1 MRNSQKRIMIK
12 ALPDE
17 YAEYTA
23 EFERVGFKTVMS
35 AFKKTHYT
43 RYIPTICLSNIRDC
57 NGVLI
62 ADHIWCNYTY
72 DFSQYGEL
80 KPGDL
85 FSFKAK
91 PKHYTKGEYCDVDDY
106 KLSQPKNVK
115 LIAADHNIIPLPTS
129 REELVGYSMIKAS
142 HYRRWDNGGNEYV
155 QPYIDAYYNWMDSQL
170 AELQLTC

>member
-1 MRNSQKRIMIK
+1 MRSNEKRIMIK
-12 ALPDE
+12 RLTNE

-35 AFKKTHYT
+35 AYKKTHYT
-43 RYIPTICLSNIRDC
+43 RHIPTICLSNIKDS
-57 NGVLI
+57 NGALI
-62 ADHIWCNYTY
+62 ADHIWFNYTY

-91 PKHYTKGEYCDVDDY
+91 PKHYTKGEYDDVDDY

-115 LIAADHNIIPLPTS
+115 LIQTSHDTIPLPNS
-129 REELVGYSMIKAS
+129 RDELVVYSMIKAA
-142 HYRRWDNGGNEYV
+142 HYRKWNSNGDEHV
-155 QPYIDAYYNWMDSQL
+155 RPYIDAYYDWMKSKL
-170 AELQLTC
+170 AQLQL